1 MSQSPFGRGVGP
13 RAGEDP
19 EFSADRRRTIV
30 EALTDEDCRR
40 ILAAT
45 SDEALSANEISER
58 CDLPRSTT
66 YRKLEKLTDVDLLG
80 ERIRICRSG
89 KNPSEYVRLV
99 DEVTVGLDESGG
111 ISLDVTA
118 REPPERSLPFAVS
131 AD

>member
-1 MSQSPFGRGVGP
+1 MADAGA
-13 RAGEDP
+13 RAGTD
-19 EFSADRRRTIV
+19 ADAALASEQRRTIM
-30 EALTDEDCRR
+30 EALTDEDCRS

-45 SDEALSANEISER
+45 SQEALSASEISEQ

-66 YRKLEKLTDVDLLG
+66 YRKLETLTDVDLLA

-99 DEVTVGLDESGG
+99 EEVTVRLEESGDV
-111 ISLDVTA
+111 SLSVSN
-118 REPPERSLPFAVS
+118 REPPERSLSFAVT

>member
-1 MSQSPFGRGVGP
+1 M
-13 RAGEDP
+13 
-19 EFSADRRRTIV
+19 
-30 EALTDEDCRR
+30 EALTDEDCRA

-45 SDEALSANEISER
+45 TDEALSANEISAR

-66 YRKLEKLTDVDLLG
+66 YRKLETLTEVDLLG

-99 DEVTVGLDESGG
+99 DEVTVGIDDTGA
-111 ISLDVTA
+111 IALDVTT
-118 REPPERSLPFAVS
+118 RDPPERSVPFAVT

>member
-1 MSQSPFGRGVGP
+1 MADAGA
-13 RAGEDP
+13 RAGTD
-19 EFSADRRRTIV
+19 ADAALASEQRRTIM
-30 EALTDEDCRR
+30 EALTDEDCRS

-45 SDEALSANEISER
+45 SQEALSANEISEQ

-66 YRKLEKLTDVDLLG
+66 YRKLETLTDVDLLA

-99 DEVTVGLDESGG
+99 EEVTVRLEESGDV
-111 ISLDVTA
+111 SLSVSN
-118 REPPERSLPFAVS
+118 REPPERSLSFAVT